1 MRSFILG
8 FAVRQLPNKLPIMRS
23 ILSLLVSLNSYLL
36 CAYLLLGSLA
46 LPTEHIQHHDHASAS
61 SAFSPS
67 IALATI
73 SSPGVKTR
81 RALQNM
87 VGGFKTEDVGD
98 GWIAQYQP
106 LEALMPSQRSASD
119 LIKFYS
125 QLMHDLMDML
135 EGGFQPNQDMEIA
148 EGDIALRIQG
158 DAQVPWS
165 VAIEFLSWIVSPM
178 YSQIP

>member
-1 MRSFILG
+1 M
-8 FAVRQLPNKLPIMRS
+8 MRS
-23 ILSLLVSLNSYLL
+23 ILSLLDSLCSYLL
-36 CAYLLLGSLA
+36 CAYLLSGSLA
-46 LPTEHIQHHDHASAS
+46 LPTKRLQHHDYTSPS

-67 IALATI
+67 IALTGI
-73 SSPGVKTR
+73 PSPGVKTR

-87 VGGFKTEDVGD
+87 MGGFKTEDVGD

-165 VAIEFLSWIVSPM
+165 VAIEFLSWIVSPSC
-178 YSQIP
+178 SQTPRVSWT